1 MNNQC
6 ARSVSALQVEFEDYL
21 VNERGLSMNTVRS
34 YLIDL
39 TDLADYL
46 QQEGEVLIDQLT
58 IHDLRGWLAAN
69 YERNLAPATIA
80 RRAAAIR
87 TFTLWAH
94 QRKQLAVDVGAQ
106 LVSPKVGKKLP
117 SILRVDQASE
127 LLNNLSSS
135 ADDPQAIRDSAM
147 LEIMYAAGIRV
158 AELVGLDIDDID
170 FSRNVLAVTGKG
182 NKQRYVPLGIP
193 AMKAL
198 VIYLNEARPNLIT
211 KNSGAA
217 LFLGLRG
224 KRIDQRV
231 VRAVVAQVLADNE
244 LLDIGPH
251 GFRHSA
257 ATHLLEGGADIRSVQ
272 ELLGHASLATT
283 QRYTHVASERLKSVY
298 NQAHPRA

>member
-1 MNNQC
+1 MNNQG

-46 QQEGEVLIDQLT
+46 QQEGEVSIDQLT

-158 AELVGLDIDDID
+158 AELVGLDIDNID